1 MMPLVR
7 LAPRDSRTSILVV
20 VALLLALAGLAGC
33 AGGPPLHTDKPSAE
47 PEQTATPPAEEEG
60 WEDVVEKDPDEEA
73 IEEAIEDEEAAAD
86 LGPALDKP
94 VVVRAGIHWD
104 QTRASI
110 ETSREWTMTPSP
122 RQPSRKV
129 RGGELRA
136 RALNGGMVRLET
148 EAGTAIAE
156 GPGPIRLS
164 PGKDAVFTVD
174 ERRYRGD
181 LELSAREDS
190 LFIVNVLPLEE
201 YLRGV
206 LPGEIGRRAPEE
218 REAVSA
224 QAVAARTYVVKKLG
238 QYSGLPFDVF
248 SSVQDQVYNGI
259 DGENPVANEALE
271 KTTGL
276 VLADGPSLLDAYY
289 CSTCGGRTSDIAVV
303 WPHKEAVKSLRGVP
317 DGEGNHAW
325 CRQSP
330 HFEWTEFW
338 SGDRLTQLVKR
349 HLPEQEGLR
358 STVVDG
364 PLTDLEVHMDEE
376 SGRVREI
383 VYRWKGG
390 SAKVPGDRNRW
401 ILRRGDNSILKSV
414 RVTIDVE
421 KQGDF
426 VTRVVARG
434 NGNGHGVG
442 MCQMGAIAR
451 ARSGEGFRRILE
463 AYYPGAKIRTLRGGD
478 VPAERSKA
486 G

>member
-1 MMPLVR
+1 MMRIARGTLE
-7 LAPRDSRTSILVV
+7 SRASIVVV
-20 VALLLALAGLAGC
+20 VALLLALAALAGC
-33 AGGPPLHTDKPSAE
+33 AGGPPLHTGKPSAE
-47 PEQTATPPAEEEG
+47 PGQPSTPTEGETPEETVETIPEQETIEEETPPE
-60 WEDVVEKDPDEEA
+60 
-73 IEEAIEDEEAAAD
+73 D
-86 LGPALDKP
+86 LGPPLEEP
-94 VVVRAGIHWD
+94 VFVRAGIHWD

-110 ETSREWTMTPSP
+110 ATSREWTMTPSP
-122 RQPSRKV
+122 RQPPRKV

-136 RALNGGMVRLET
+136 RALNGGSVRLET
-148 EAGTAIAE
+148 EAGHPIAE

-164 PGKDAVFTVD
+164 PAKDAFFTVD
-174 ERRYRGD
+174 DRRYRGD
-181 LELSAREDS
+181 IELSARDDS
-190 LFIVNVLPLEE
+190 LFVVNVLPLEE

-238 QYSGLPFDVF
+238 QYAALPFDVF
-248 SSVQDQVYNGI
+248 SSVQDQVYQGVE
-259 DGENPVANEALE
+259 GENPVANDALE

-276 VLADGPSLLDAYY
+276 VLADRKGLLDAYY

-303 WPHKEAVKSLRGVP
+303 WPHKEAVESLRGVL
-317 DGEGNHAW
+317 DGEGNQSW

-338 SGDRLTQLVKR
+338 SGDRLSELARR
-349 HLPEQEGLR
+349 HLPEQEGLG
-358 STVVDG
+358 STKVEG

-390 SAKVPGDRNRW
+390 SATVPGDRNRW
-401 ILRRGDNSILKSV
+401 VLRRADNSILRSV
-414 RVTIDVE
+414 RVNIEVE

-426 VTRVVARG
+426 VTRVVAQG
-434 NGNGHGVG
+434 HGNGHGVG

-463 AYYPGAKIRTLRGGD
+463 AYYPGAQIRTLRGGD
-478 VPAERSKA
+478 VPVERSNA